1 MRVVVQRVIRASV
14 SVDGAVV
21 GEIGAGLLLLVGVA
35 ESDDAVTADR
45 LAGKI
50 AEMRIFADDAGR
62 FELSLL
68 DAGGAA
74 LVVSQFTLLADVR
87 KGRRPSFVAAA
98 APEIAEPVVEAFC
111 SALRSRGIAV
121 ATGRFGAKMLVDSV
135 NDGPVTIIVDSDDLE
150 RPRRSRES

>member
-1 MRVVVQRVIRASV
+1 MRVVVQRVTRASV
-14 SVDGAVV
+14 SVDGAIV

-35 ESDDAVTADR
+35 ESDDASTADR
-45 LAGKI
+45 LAAKI
-50 AEMRIFADDAGR
+50 VEMRIFADDAGR

-68 DAGGAA
+68 DTGGSA

-111 SALRSRGIAV
+111 AALRSRRIAV
-121 ATGRFGAKMLVDSV
+121 ATGRFGAKMLVESA
-135 NDGPVTIIVDSDDLE
+135 NDGPVTIIVDSDDLD
-150 RPRRSRES
+150 RPRRSR